1 MNAAKDFDAVDLGI
15 IWSRLVSIA
24 DEMVSALVRTSFSTM
39 VRESGDYSCML
50 FDARGQFLSQG
61 TASVPS
67 FTGTGP
73 ATLEGVLRAIP
84 PDTLEDGD
92 VLITNDPWIGTGH
105 VYDVNVVKPIF
116 HRGALRGFA
125 LTVSHVA
132 DIGGI
137 GYGTGARDVYEEG
150 ICIPPVKLFQRGA
163 PNRFVFD
170 LIEANVRFRELVI
183 GDIYSNIAACNVGY
197 QSFNDLLSE
206 YDIGDFGPVADGIFA
221 LARTAIA
228 ESLRGLPAGLFR
240 GSLPVEGIDDEMVLT
255 LAVAVTISESGF
267 AFDFAGTSPV
277 VNRGINVPL
286 CYTRAY
292 SYFCFKTIVAP
303 NMPNNQAILD
313 FVSVAAPENCILNA
327 QRPYPTGGRH
337 ILGHYVAPL
346 VFGAL
351 ASAVPA
357 RVQADSGMICQVN
370 FRGRS
375 PMGRSFS
382 YILFTAGGYGAFADM
397 DGRAALPGPSNMI
410 GIPIEIWEENTG
422 VSVLRKEILPDSGGA
437 GEHQGG
443 AGQLIELRNDTGRP
457 LDATF
462 FGSRTSL
469 PARGFNGGRDG
480 AVRTL
485 FVDGKPVAPKARL
498 DLAPGAVVSLHEAGG
513 GGFGLPEKRPASSIR
528 ADLEAGLI
536 GKDYVRQWYRQ
547 QSALLF
553 DSDRVPNPSRQPGPE
568 PVKEVTS

>member
-1 MNAAKDFDAVDLGI
+1 MPRYDPVELGI
-15 IWSRLVSIA
+15 LWDRLVSIA
-24 DEMVSALVRTSFSTM
+24 DEVVSALVTTSFSTM
-39 VRESGDYSCML
+39 VRESGDLSCVL
-50 FDARGQFLSQG
+50 FEGGGSSLAQG
-61 TASVPS
+61 TLSVPS
-67 FTGTGP
+67 FTGTAP
-73 ATLEGVLRAIP
+73 PTLRHMLRRFP
-84 PDTLEDGD
+84 PEALEPGD
-92 VLITNDPWIGTGH
+92 VLITNDPWMGTGH
-105 VYDVNVVKPIF
+105 VYDANVMRPIF
-116 HRGALRGFA
+116 RRDRLVGYSISITHLP
-125 LTVSHVA
+125 
-132 DIGGI
+132 DIGGP
-137 GYGTGARDVYEEG
+137 GYSTVVREVHEEG
-150 ICIPPVKLFQRGA
+150 LWLPITKLMKAGRL
-163 PNRFVFD
+163 NEE
-170 LIEANVRFRELVI
+170 LIEIVRANVRLEDMVVGDLMASVTCNEVAGRLLLELMDEYGLEDLAELSGAII
-183 GDIYSNIAACNVGY
+183 GATEQAMRARLRTIPDGTYCNRIRIEGVDEPITLACAV
-197 QSFNDLLSE
+197 
-206 YDIGDFGPVADGIFA
+206 
-221 LARTAIA
+221 T
-228 ESLRGLPAGLFR
+228 
-240 GSLPVEGIDDEMVLT
+240 VEGDRVHVDFDGT
-255 LAVAVTISESGF
+255 GRAVG
-267 AFDFAGTSPV
+267 
-277 VNRGINVPL
+277 RGINVPL

-327 QRPYPTGGRH
+327 QRPYATGGRH

-351 ASAVPA
+351 AGAVPA

-375 PMGRSFS
+375 PVGRSFS

-485 FVDGKPVAPKARL
+485 FVDGKPVTPKARL

-513 GGFGLPEKRPASSIR
+513 GGFGPPEKRPARHIR

-536 GKDYVRQWYRQ
+536 GKDYVRQWYLQ

-553 DSDRVPNPSRQPGPE
+553 DGDRVPNPSSGTAPNP
-568 PVKEVTS
+568 

>member
-1 MNAAKDFDAVDLGI
+1 MTAMKGFDAIDLGI
-15 IWSRLVSIA
+15 IWSRLVAIA

-50 FDARGQFLSQG
+50 FDRRGKFLSQG

-73 ATLEGVLRAIP
+73 STLDGVLAAIP
-84 PDTLEDGD
+84 PETLEDGD
-92 VLITNDPWIGTGH
+92 VLLTNDPWIGTGH
-105 VYDVNVVKPIF
+105 VYDVNIVKPIF
-116 HRGALRGFA
+116 RGARLVGYA
-125 LTVSHVA
+125 LSVSHLA

-137 GYGTGARDVYEEG
+137 GYGTGGRDVYEEG
-150 ICIPPVKLFQRGA
+150 MCIPPVKLFQRGA
-163 PNRFVFD
+163 PNKFVFE

-183 GDIYSNIAACNVGY
+183 GDIYSNVAACNVGY
-197 QSFNDLLSE
+197 QSFNDLLAE
-206 YDIGDFGPVADGIFA
+206 YGIEDFVPAADGIFA
-221 LARTAIA
+221 LARGAIA
-228 ESLRGLPAGLFR
+228 ESLGKVPSGVFR
-240 GSLPVEGIDDEMVLT
+240 GSLPVEGVDDEMVLT
-255 LAVAVTISESGF
+255 LAVSVAISEAGF

-277 VNRGINVPL
+277 VSRGINVPL

-303 NMPNNQAILD
+303 NIPNNQAILD

-327 QRPYPTGGRH
+327 VRPYPTGGRH

-351 ASAVPA
+351 AEAVPA

-375 PMGRSFS
+375 PAGRAFS
-382 YILFTAGGYGAFADM
+382 YILFTAGGYGAFADL

-422 VSVLRKEILPDSGGA
+422 VSFLRKEILPDSGGA

-457 LDATF
+457 VDATF

-469 PARGFNGGRDG
+469 PSRGFNGGRDG
-480 AVRTL
+480 AIRTL
-485 FVDGKPVAPKARL
+485 FVDGRPVAPKARM
-498 DLAPGAVVSLHEAGG
+498 DVAPGGVVSIHEAGG
-513 GGFGLPEKRPASSIR
+513 GGFGPPERRPPARIR
-528 ADLEAGLI
+528 ADRESGQI
-536 GKDYVRQWYRQ
+536 SEDYVRRWYPEQ
-547 QSALLF
+547 FALLF
-553 DSDRVPNPSRQPGPE
+553 GERDPSPSREHEPE
-568 PVKEVTS
+568 RIRETTS

>member
-1 MNAAKDFDAVDLGI
+1 MSATKYFDAVDIGL

-73 ATLEGVLRAIP
+73 ATLHGLLRAIP

-116 HRGALRGFA
+116 HRGALVGFT

-150 ICIPPVKLFQRGA
+150 ICIPPVKLFRRGE
-163 PNRFVFD
+163 PNKFIFD
-170 LIEANVRFRELVI
+170 LIEANVRFRQLVI

-197 QSFNDLLSE
+197 ESFSGLMAE
-206 YDIGDFGPVADGIFA
+206 YDMDDFAPVADAIFA
-221 LARTAIA
+221 VAHSAIA
-228 ESLRGLPAGLFR
+228 ESLAAIPTGVFE
-240 GSLPVEGIDDEMVLT
+240 GSLSVEGVDDETVLT
-255 LAVAVTISESGF
+255 LAISVTVSKSGF

-277 VNRGINVPL
+277 VSRGINVPL

-313 FVSVAAPENCILNA
+313 FVSVTAPNNCILNA
-327 QRPYPTGGRH
+327 
-337 ILGHYVAPL
+337 
-346 VFGAL
+346 
-351 ASAVPA
+351 
-357 RVQADSGMICQVN
+357 
-370 FRGRS
+370 
-375 PMGRSFS
+375 
-382 YILFTAGGYGAFADM
+382 
-397 DGRAALPGPSNMI
+397 
-410 GIPIEIWEENTG
+410 
-422 VSVLRKEILPDSGGA
+422 
-437 GEHQGG
+437 
-443 AGQLIELRNDTGRP
+443 
-457 LDATF
+457 
-462 FGSRTSL
+462 
-469 PARGFNGGRDG
+469 
-480 AVRTL
+480 
-485 FVDGKPVAPKARL
+485 
-498 DLAPGAVVSLHEAGG
+498 
-513 GGFGLPEKRPASSIR
+513 
-528 ADLEAGLI
+528 
-536 GKDYVRQWYRQ
+536 
-547 QSALLF
+547 
-553 DSDRVPNPSRQPGPE
+553 
-568 PVKEVTS
+568 

>member
-1 MNAAKDFDAVDLGI
+1 MTAMKDFDAVDLGI

-50 FDARGQFLSQG
+50 FDARGHLLAQG

-73 ATLEGVLRAIP
+73 ATLQGILRAIP

-116 HRGALRGFA
+116 HRGELVGFA

-150 ICIPPVKLFQRGA
+150 ICIPPVKLFQHGV
-163 PNRFVFD
+163 PNKFVFD

-197 QSFNDLLSE
+197 QSFVDLLAE
-206 YDIGDFGPVADGIFA
+206 YDIGDFVPAADGIFG
-221 LARTAIA
+221 LGRSAIA
-228 ESLRGLPAGLFR
+228 ESLAALPTGVFE
-240 GSLPVEGIDDEMVLT
+240 GSLPVEGVDDEMVLT
-255 LAVAVTISESGF
+255 LAVAVKISKSGF

-351 ASAVPA
+351 ASAVPV

-480 AVRTL
+480 AIRTL

-498 DLAPGAVVSLHEAGG
+498 DLAPGAMVSLYEAGG
-513 GGFGLPEKRPASSIR
+513 GGFGVPEKRPVPSIS

-536 GKDYVRQWYRQ
+536 GKDYVRQWYPQ
-547 QSALLF
+547 QSALL
-553 DSDRVPNPSRQPGPE
+553 STAISNQTRRPARPRTG
-568 PVKEVTS
+568 